1 MAQVVNTNLM
11 SLNSQRHLNN
21 TNLKLATAVERLT
34 SGFRINSAKDD
45 AAGLAIADRM
55 TSQIR
60 GMNVAVRNAN
70 DAISLAQVAEGGLAK
85 VGDALQRMR
94 ELAVQSKNATNSSG
108 DRGALQLEF
117 KELQNEISRVLAGT
131 TFNGKEILGASAG
144 AFKFQ
149 IGAGI
154 TANDVISINTKAA
167 SGTSFNKLG
176 AHKSFANAVSTKTA
190 ISAGTTDASGVAAAS
205 RAIGSIDAALKQ
217 VNNLRAR
224 FGAVQNRFE
233 SVIGQLQIN
242 IENQTASRSRILDA
256 DFAAETAE
264 LTRTQILQQG
274 GIAMLGQ
281 ANQIPQGVMRLL
293 G

>member
-1 MAQVVNTNLM
+1 MPQVVNTNLM

-34 SGFRINSAKDD
+34 SGYRINSAKDD

-55 TSQIR
+55 TAQIR
-60 GMNVAVRNAN
+60 GMNVAIRNAN

-94 ELAVQSKNATNSSG
+94 ELAVQSRNATNSTG
-108 DRGALQLEF
+108 DRQALQLEF
-117 KELQNEISRVLAGT
+117 KELQSEVLRVFSGT
-131 TFNGKEILGASAG
+131 TFNGKQILGGSATSF
-144 AFKFQ
+144 AFQ
-149 IGAGI
+149 IGANT
-154 TANDVISINTKAA
+154 TANDRIKVTTSQMSKNKSISLALGTKA
-167 SGTSFNKLG
+167 S
-176 AHKSFANAVSTKTA
+176 
-190 ISAGTTDASGVAAAS
+190 
-205 RAIGSIDAALKQ
+205 IGSKASVGRIDSVINLLDAALST
-217 VNNLRAR
+217 VNKTRATY
-224 FGAVQNRFE
+224 GAVQNRFE
-233 SVIGQLQIN
+233 SVIGQLEIGV
-242 IENQTASRSRILDA
+242 ENQTASRSRILDA
-256 DFAAETAE
+256 DFAKETAE

>member
-1 MAQVVNTNLM
+1 MPQVVNTNLM
-11 SLNSQRHLNN
+11 SLNSQRHLNT

-55 TSQIR
+55 TTQIR

-70 DAISLAQVAEGGLAK
+70 DAISMSQVAEGALAK
-85 VGDALQRMR
+85 AGDALQRMR
-94 ELAVQSKNATNSSG
+94 ELAVQAANSTNSAG
-108 DRGALQLEF
+108 DRSAMNLEF
-117 KELQNEISRVLAGT
+117 KELQNEIVRVFSGT
-131 TFNGKEILGASAG
+131 TFNGKNILGASAG
-144 AFKFQ
+144 SFNFQ
-149 IGAGI
+149 VGANATATDNIGIKTSQLSKAV
-154 TANDVISINTKAA
+154 AISKTTKAA
-167 SGTSFNKLG
+167 STHLSDATG
-176 AHKSFANAVSTKTA
+176 AKAKSA
-190 ISAGTTDASGVAAAS
+190 ITQ
-205 RAIGSIDAALKQ
+205 IDAALTK
-217 VNNLRAR
+217 VNSVRAT

-233 SVIGQLQIN
+233 SVISQLQIGV
-242 IENQTASRSRILDA
+242 ENQQASRSRILDA